1 MQCLWSVKQNLLV
14 IQSLAAMTL
23 SSCHGHASLG
33 FKLLQKSDRMHYTM
47 PAPLHTQ
54 RICFPFPSSFLSPS
68 FSPLSSLPPSHQ
80 LEDCVRAVLG
90 FEGFLASCPSQEPHR
105 TNAQTTHYSEEE
117 ITCAFFVH
125 ALSIIER
132 VLLFTDGRKLF
143 PVSVDSAKGN
153 VMYKMFACRNC
164 RSIHT
169 FDVVYAQ
176 ECL

>member
-1 MQCLWSVKQNLLV
+1 M
-14 IQSLAAMTL
+14 
-23 SSCHGHASLG
+23 
-33 FKLLQKSDRMHYTM
+33 
-47 PAPLHTQ
+47 
-54 RICFPFPSSFLSPS
+54 
-68 FSPLSSLPPSHQ
+68 
-80 LEDCVRAVLG
+80 RAVLA

-125 ALSIIER
+125 ALSVIER

-176 ECL
+176 ECLAYVTINLVTV